1 MSVYRFHDWKITRR
15 RIRCWRP
22 VSVKSVSYKIGK
34 ECLLASQAVSRG
46 DEPTP
51 MILCGDRLYLNR
63 MWCNERTVAR
73 FFNEVNHAI
82 EVDEALLAQ
91 TLDKLFQ

>member
-1 MSVYRFHDWKITRR
+1 
-15 RIRCWRP
+15 
-22 VSVKSVSYKIGK
+22 
-34 ECLLASQAVSRG
+34 
-46 DEPTP
+46 

-91 TLDKLFQ
+91 TPDKLFSSKR